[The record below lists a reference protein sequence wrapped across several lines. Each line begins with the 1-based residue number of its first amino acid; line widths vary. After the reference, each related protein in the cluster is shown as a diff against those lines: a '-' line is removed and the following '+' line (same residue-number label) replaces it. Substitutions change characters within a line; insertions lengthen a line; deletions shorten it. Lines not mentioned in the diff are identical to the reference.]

1 MLPEDPAFSQRHRQL
16 HVPFAARRAFSLI
29 ELVIVVVIIGVISSI
44 AVPRMLS
51 AAETARANALKGSL
65 SVLNK
70 AAELYAAEHDG
81 KSPAHDESGTLGD
94 ASAMIKRLVGRTKA
108 DGTIDAN
115 GAYGPYLREMPLNPY
130 SKLLSVRIDG
140 AASGAGTNGWRFDAA
155 SNQFMPDDADG
166 NDLIRTGK
174 VRIGPVGT
182 VTESVTTPDAVA
194 PAADEN

>member
-1 MLPEDPAFSQRHRQL
+1 LISH
-16 HVPFAARRAFSLI
+16 RAFSLI

-81 KSPAHDESGTLGD
+81 KSAAYDEAGTLGD
-94 ASAMIKRLVGRTKA
+94 ASALIKRLVARTLA
-108 DGTIDAN
+108 DGTIDSN

-130 SKLLSVRIDG
+130 SKLISVRMDG
-140 AASGAGTNGWRFDAA
+140 AAAGAGTDGWRFDSA
-155 SNQFMPDDADG
+155 SNQFTPDDADG
-166 NDLIRTGK
+166 FDLIRTGNQRLAPSA
-174 VRIGPVGT
+174 VSTDTSNVSN
-182 VTESVTTPDAVA
+182 VVA
-194 PAADEN
+194 PPADDN